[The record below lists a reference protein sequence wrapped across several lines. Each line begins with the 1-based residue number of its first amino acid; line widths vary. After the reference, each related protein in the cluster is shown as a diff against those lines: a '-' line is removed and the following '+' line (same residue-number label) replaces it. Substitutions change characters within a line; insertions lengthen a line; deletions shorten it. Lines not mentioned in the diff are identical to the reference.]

1 MTITTRVQIYISH
14 TKYQQAI
21 TLVLLTTIQLQ
32 PIPHPLMIHTPRGQ
46 SIQDLKEENITSTV
60 TGTKHI
66 SRNLHPGNESIRKEG
81 GNPFFLKS
89 KNSNGCLIS
98 EKSDLN
104 KLNLINSKA
113 YLFHYLI

>member
-32 PIPHPLMIHTPRGQ
+32 LMPHPLMIHTLRGQ
-46 SIQDLKEENITSTV
+46 SIQDHKEENITSTV

-81 GNPFFLKS
+81 ATPSFLKI
-89 KNSNGCLIS
+89 KIAM
-98 EKSDLN
+98 D
-104 KLNLINSKA
+104 A
-113 YLFHYLI
+113 